1 MIHQPVPAQEAISRT
16 ARGKW
21 RNLTRPAQFGGETK
35 QSSMVIPAA
44 DDPALS
50 VPVEIRPARRE
61 VTQLIQVDPESPAFD
76 RCIEPH
82 GVRFPG
88 IPSALCDC
96 CSRSSNAVLP
106 LSRHPSDIW
115 LRNRRD
121 TGAWAPLACAGAL
134 QTDAII
140 GAIRRVCSGNGFDNA
155 GHVHSPSADRP
166 G

>member
-1 MIHQPVPAQEAISRT
+1 
-16 ARGKW
+16 
-21 RNLTRPAQFGGETK
+21 
-35 QSSMVIPAA
+35 MVIPAA

-82 GVRFPG
+82 GVRFPAFH
-88 IPSALCDC
+88 PLC
-96 CSRSSNAVLP
+96 ATVV
-106 LSRHPSDIW
+106 
-115 LRNRRD
+115 
-121 TGAWAPLACAGAL
+121 AEAPTRFYPFQGTRPIFGFA
-134 QTDAII
+134 I
-140 GAIRRVCSGNGFDNA
+140 GAILGRGSTGLCRSAPDGRHHRGYQKGCSGNGFDNA